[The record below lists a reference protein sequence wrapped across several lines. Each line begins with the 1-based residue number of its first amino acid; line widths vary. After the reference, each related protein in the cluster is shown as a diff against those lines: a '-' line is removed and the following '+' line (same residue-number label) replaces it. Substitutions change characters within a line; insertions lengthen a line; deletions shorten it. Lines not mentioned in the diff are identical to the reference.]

1 MIAHILR
8 TITDLRAKFSEA
20 LRGGASISGIV
31 VLLARDI
38 GIVCNMEEADMT
50 EIRIMVLSA
59 LIAIG
64 LTVIA
69 NADKIHMLAGAAMH

>member
-1 MIAHILR
+1 
-8 TITDLRAKFSEA
+8 
-20 LRGGASISGIV
+20 
-31 VLLARDI
+31 
-38 GIVCNMEEADMT
+38 MEEADMT

>member
-1 MIAHILR
+1 
-8 TITDLRAKFSEA
+8 
-20 LRGGASISGIV
+20 
-31 VLLARDI
+31 
-38 GIVCNMEEADMT
+38 MT

-69 NADKIHMLAGAAMH
+69 NADKIQMLAGAAMH